1 MLPSRDAARGVE
13 WRGGMEG
20 IATRH
25 VPANRCER
33 RPRDFMAAPVPH
45 TANSGTTDGRTCHGA
60 VAHIGSRL
68 VVDADSTMFQA
79 LSERRVAQ
87 IHCSVIGV
95 PAKAPS
101 VPSIALFRRD

>member
-1 MLPSRDAARGVE
+1 
-13 WRGGMEG
+13 MEG

-33 RPRDFMAAPVPH
+33 RPLDFMAAQAPTETVPH

>member
-1 MLPSRDAARGVE
+1 ME
-13 WRGGMEG
+13 WRTE
-20 IATRH
+20 T
-25 VPANRCER
+25 
-33 RPRDFMAAPVPH
+33 VPH

-87 IHCSVIGV
+87 IHCSASLPSTFRAINRPV
-95 PAKAPS
+95 PPRLES
-101 VPSIALFRRD
+101 SSIRTTALCAAEGPVLE